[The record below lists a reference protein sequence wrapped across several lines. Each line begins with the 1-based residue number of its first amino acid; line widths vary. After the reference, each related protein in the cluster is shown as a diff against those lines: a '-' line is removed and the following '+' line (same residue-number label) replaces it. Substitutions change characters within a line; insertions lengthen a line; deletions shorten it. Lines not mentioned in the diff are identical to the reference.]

1 MRDGGEYFLNPE
13 TARHRQ
19 YEALRAY
26 LVDELPA
33 AEAADRFG
41 YSTLSLNSL
50 CRDFKAGQIQFF
62 EEIKPGPRSAPKRE
76 AARDRVITLRKQN
89 YSVYD
94 IQKILRSEDLS
105 LSHVVITQILQE
117 EGFARLPRRA
127 DDERPPVLR
136 PDTADVADIRQF
148 NPDLFSGFE
157 TEGGGLFVFLPTIIN
172 WGLHTWVRQAGLPGS
187 QMIPA
192 LQSILSILALKL
204 TGTERLSHV
213 MDVCDDPGF
222 ALFSGLN
229 ALPKTTALST
239 YSYRVTREMTLSLL
253 SSYVKT
259 LKKNEMIRGQS
270 FNLDFHSIPQRGE
283 KAVLEKHYV
292 SKRSRA
298 ERAVLVFL
306 VQDVD
311 TRVLC
316 YSNASVRKEDQSEEI
331 LRFADYWKKTY
342 GKLPPHLVFDSQL
355 TTYEVLDDLDEQG
368 IQFVTLR
375 RRYPALLKNLR
386 ELPKGAW
393 KAMTLHGA
401 SRRFRHVH
409 FTETTVTLKKVKQP
423 LRQLA
428 VKGLGHDE
436 PTIFV
441 TNDQKT
447 KSSDLVDRY
456 ARRMI
461 IENGIADNVGFFHMD
476 ALTSSVALQVD
487 LDVMLTLIANAL
499 FRQLAA
505 RLPGFEAVEPK
516 TLFRSFLNM
525 PARVTVNEHEVRVQL
540 RRCAHHPILL
550 SSGALDQQVAVPWWG
565 NRTLRLEIR

>member
-1 MRDGGEYFLNPE
+1 MRDGGEYFLEPK
-13 TARHRQ
+13 TARQRQ
-19 YEALRAY
+19 YEALRTY
-26 LVDELPA
+26 IVEELSA
-33 AEAADRFG
+33 AEAADRYG
-41 YSTLSLNSL
+41 YSVLSIHSL
-50 CRDFKAGQIQFF
+50 YKAFKAGQLEFF
-62 EEIKPGPRSAPKRE
+62 EEVKPGPKSAPKRD
-76 AARDRVITLRKQN
+76 AARERVIALRKQN

-94 IQKILRSEDLS
+94 IQRILKSESLA
-105 LSHVVITQILQE
+105 LSHVVVSQILQE

-127 DDERPPVLR
+127 DEERPTILR
-136 PDTADVADIRQF
+136 PDSAAVADVRQF
-148 NPDLFSGFE
+148 DVNSLGGFE
-157 TEGGGLFVFLPTIIN
+157 TEGGGLFVFLPTIVN
-172 WGLHTWVRQAGLPGS
+172 WGLHKWVKKAGLPGS

-229 ALPKTTALST
+229 VLPKTTALST
-239 YSYRVTREMTLSLL
+239 YSYRVSREMTLSLL
-253 SSYVKT
+253 HSYLKT
-259 LKKNEMIRGQS
+259 LGKTDMIRGES

-283 KAVLEKHYV
+283 EAVLEKHYV
-292 SKRSRA
+292 SKRSRS

-306 VQDVD
+306 AQDVD

-316 YSNASVRKEDQSEEI
+316 YSNASVMKEQQAEEV
-331 LRFADYWKKTY
+331 LRFVEYWKETR

-355 TTYEVLDDLDEQG
+355 TTYAVLDALDEQG
-368 IQFVTLR
+368 VKFVTLR
-375 RRYPALLKNLR
+375 RRYPALLKNLK
-386 ELPKGAW
+386 ELPNSNW
-393 KAMTLHGA
+393 KAMTLHGT

-409 FTETTVTLKKVKQP
+409 FTETTVTLRKVKRP

-436 PTIFV
+436 PTIFL
-441 TNDQKT
+441 TNDRKI

-461 IENGIADNVGFFHMD
+461 IENGIAENVNFFHMD

-499 FRQLAA
+499 YRQLAT
-505 RLPGFEAVEPK
+505 RLHGFERVQPK
-516 TLFRSFLNM
+516 KLFRNFLNI
-525 PARVTVNEHEVRVQL
+525 PARVTVDEREIRVQL

-550 SSGALDQQVAVPWWG
+550 TSGTLNEEVAVPWWD
-565 NRTLRLEIR
+565 NRTLRLEVR